1 MDTTVGSD
9 IVISLDEFKKKRDKV
24 AKNQSAETKCFN
36 RIYEVLKEE
45 GFSLSIRSR
54 LFQISP
60 GLYRTVVSMEFT
72 PVERKT

>member
-9 IVISLDEFKKKRDKV
+9 IVISLDEFKKKRTKV
-24 AKNQSAETKCFN
+24 DEFKCKESECFN

-54 LFQISP
+54 LLQISP
-60 GLYRTVVSMEFT
+60 GLYRTVVSMEFI

>member
-9 IVISLDEFKKKRDKV
+9 IVISLDEFKKRRAKADEFKCRESECFDK
-24 AKNQSAETKCFN
+24 
-36 RIYEVLKEE
+36 IYKVLKEE

-54 LFQISP
+54 LLQISP
-60 GLYRTVVSMEFT
+60 GLYRTVVSMEFI